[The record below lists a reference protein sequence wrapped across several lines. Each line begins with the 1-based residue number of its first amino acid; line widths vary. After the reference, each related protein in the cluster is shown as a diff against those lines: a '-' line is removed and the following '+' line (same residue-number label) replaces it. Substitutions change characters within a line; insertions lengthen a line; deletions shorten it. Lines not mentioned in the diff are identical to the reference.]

1 MNKAYY
7 LKFVANAQ
15 TQAAGIYIITECCTA
30 SVIAKCY
37 TEGRTEVQR
46 ELEREP
52 EVVLNTETTGCTNE
66 T

>member
-7 LKFVANAQ
+7 LEFVAN
-15 TQAAGIYIITECCTA
+15 TESETGSIYIITECCAA

-37 TEGRTEVQR
+37 TEGRTEIQR
-46 ELEREP
+46 QLEREP